1 MFCFLYIRYLGV
13 PYEFCAADHE
23 IDIEFS
29 YNVHFIKLPFLDNPS
44 HCWSTCILS
53 TKYAVLC
60 SPGMPGQ
67 CDVFEVLSYFSYSSK
82 TCVACTEFCPGRLI
96 SDGQTGSQISAD
108 DGLGYPGRI
117 LLTF

>member
-29 YNVHFIKLPFLDNPS
+29 YNIHFIKLPFLDNPS

-53 TKYAVLC
+53 TEYAVLC

-67 CDVFEVLSYFSYSSK
+67 CDVFEVLRKNFQCCH
-82 TCVACTEFCPGRLI
+82 TFHIAQRLVWHVLN
-96 SDGQTGSQISAD
+96 SVLAD
-108 DGLGYPGRI
+108 
-117 LLTF
+117 